1 LDNHLEERA
10 RRYVL
15 GFRQALSE
23 LKRAVNSAP
32 RTITD
37 KGLAN
42 LLENAEAYLRDAEYY
57 LNKGDY
63 VDSLISISYAEGL
76 LDSLR
81 HAGLVD
87 IKWPRPLEEKKVV
100 VAGTFDIVHPGHI
113 ELLRFASQLG
123 KVYVIVA
130 RDENV
135 IKDKGRPPILDEA
148 SRALVLSSLKYVY
161 EVVMGDEKDYLKPLE
176 LIGPDYVVLGPDQPM
191 DERWLE
197 DELER
202 RTGKRPQV
210 IRFKEKVP
218 FAGGMRGVRDL
229 IKKACLNGLKENQ
242 SSGAT

>member
-176 LIGPDYVVLGPDQPM
+176 LIGPDYVVLGP
-191 DERWLE
+191 
-197 DELER
+197 
-202 RTGKRPQV
+202 
-210 IRFKEKVP
+210 
-218 FAGGMRGVRDL
+218 
-229 IKKACLNGLKENQ
+229 
-242 SSGAT
+242 